1 MNKTISINPNL
12 FKISSEKKTRKK
24 KEKPEERSNIKIREP
39 TKDKRKQQS
48 LRRNHVLR
56 FIREQQEKN
65 YKRLIEGDNTNKVS
79 SNAVNTN
86 DFDSDF
92 DGSLKYL
99 ASLENTLPIHSLASS
114 NHTLRNRV
122 STNENVSLDFPD
134 ETKIEIRDNN
144 DSHITLKSKEDRPSW
159 GCLKNGALPTYRNWK
174 NVTQRALPYEKLN
187 EIQSIAK
194 QTVPKKKPKLHY
206 PKQKRTVRR
215 IYSVGRCKSKPI
227 VGVLVSNRTI
237 RNKTTTKTQLMKQT
251 PIEEVRRYLVK
262 KGFIKVG
269 SIAPNDVLRKMHET
283 ASLICGELE
292 NHNPDNLLYNYF
304 HDTNQ

>member
-12 FKISSEKKTRKK
+12 FKISSEKKTRKR
-24 KEKPEERSNIKIREP
+24 KEKSEEGNNIKVREP
-39 TKDKRKQQS
+39 AKDKRKQQG

-65 YKRLIEGDNTNKVS
+65 YKRLIEGDDVNKVV

-99 ASLENTLPIHSLASS
+99 ASLENTPHVHSLASS

-134 ETKIEIRDNN
+134 ETKIELHDNN
-144 DSHITLKSKEDRPSW
+144 DSHITLNPKGDRPSW
-159 GCLKNGALPTYRNWK
+159 GCLKNGDLPTYRNWK

-194 QTVPKKKPKLHY
+194 HVVPKKKQKMHY

-215 IYSVGRCKSKPI
+215 TYSVGRCKSKPI

-269 SIAPNDVLRKMHET
+269 SIAPNDVLRKMYET
-283 ASLICGELE
+283 VSLICGEVE